1 MKIKKG
7 DTIKMLTG
15 KDRGK
20 TGKVLRVIEK
30 TMKVAVEGLNLLT
43 KHQRPRREGE
53 KGQKIQF
60 PRPVPLANV
69 ILVCTKCGRG
79 TRVGFQFIE
88 EGKKKVRVCK
98 KCKEFID

>member
-7 DTIKMLTG
+7 DTVKMLSG

-20 TGKVLRVIEK
+20 TGKILHVDPKAATV
-30 TMKVAVEGLNLLT
+30 VVEGLNLLT

-60 PRPVPLANV
+60 PRSVSIAKVMALCLKSGKPTRISYKRLQD
-69 ILVCTKCGRG
+69 GR
-79 TRVGFQFIE
+79 
-88 EGKKKVRVCK
+88 KVRTCK
-98 KCKEFID
+98 HCQAEW